1 MNRTEQGRASNR
13 NSNQL
18 SLATTRW
25 LVVIKSSFAKF
36 DEISAM
42 TLQDIFLFA
51 KCYEGPTDTH
61 MDIETVYP

>member
-1 MNRTEQGRASNR
+1 MNRSEQSRASNR

-18 SLATTRW
+18 SLETTRW
-25 LVVIKSSFAKF
+25 LVAIKSSFAKF

-51 KCYEGPTDTH
+51 NCYGRPTGTH
-61 MDIETVYP
+61 MDMGTVYP